1 MFERFKR
8 SRELMHNRKL
18 ANDEKVYFDEEGNGI
33 IDVGAEEY
41 SDIFSY
47 YSLNGYNVL
56 DTEFNNF
63 IEAKA
68 DTIPMKR
75 NLTMV
80 FHIKDANTEKLCE
93 IKNAV
98 KDNYEREIFAINRE
112 MHRNTIFSLIMLI
125 VGLSIFGIYILANI
139 FEFSFIF
146 TAVAEI
152 GAWVFLWESV
162 DKFFLQRSKLKS
174 ERLKKY
180 RLMKANIKV
189 KEFAIK
195 KVRMKWKTFN

>member
-8 SRELMHNRKL
+8 SRELMRNRKL
-18 ANDEKVYFDEEGNGI
+18 ANDEKVYLDEDGNGI

-56 DTEFNNF
+56 DTEFNKF

-125 VGLSIFGIYILANI
+125 AGLLIFGIYILANI
-139 FEFSFIF
+139 YELSFIF
-146 TAVAEI
+146 TSVAEI

-162 DKFFLQRSKLKS
+162 HKFFLQRSKLKS

-195 KVRMKWKTFN
+195 KVKIK

>member
-1 MFERFKR
+1 MFESFKR
-8 SRELMHNRKL
+8 SRELLHNRKL
-18 ANDEKVYFDEEGNGI
+18 KNDEKVYLDEDGNGI

-68 DTIPMKR
+68 DTIPMNR

-139 FEFSFIF
+139 FKFSFIF

-162 DKFFLQRSKLKS
+162 DKFFLQRNKLKS

-195 KVRMKWKTFN
+195 KVRMK